1 LTILTARPE
10 FRHLHQGS
18 TRVFLWHSTTANS
31 FIMKKLLVPTD
42 FSKTADAALEVAV
55 SIAHQI
61 GASITLIHINE
72 LVGPVIPVSEL
83 HFAIDQELRER
94 YVDSIRVN
102 LKKML
107 EKLSAKFDDITIEQ
121 RVQEGIFATSLLEL
135 ARVEHFDMIVMGTK
149 GATGL
154 KEFFVGSNTEK
165 IVRFAP
171 CPVLAIPNKQ
181 RTKFKD
187 ILVATSLDDDQGN
200 IFEQLKEWHGL
211 FSKKAYLL
219 NVNSPEAYAHDERF
233 KADEPGLEAAAG
245 LDFELI
251 RTPGFTLNEEL
262 AIFEQAEEKEVDLIV
277 MGTHQRKG
285 LMHLLVGSLTEDV
298 INHSELPILAIPLG
312 QAE

>member
-1 LTILTARPE
+1 
-10 FRHLHQGS
+10 
-18 TRVFLWHSTTANS
+18 
-31 FIMKKLLVPTD
+31 MKKLLVPTD

-55 SIAHQI
+55 SIARQI

-102 LKKML
+102 LGKML
-107 EKLSAKFDDITIEQ
+107 EKLSAKFDGIVIEQ
-121 RVQEGIFATSLLEL
+121 RVQEGVFASSLIEL
-135 ARVEHFDMIVMGTK
+135 AKLEGFDMIVMGTK

-171 CPVLAIPNKQ
+171 CPVLAVPNNQ
-181 RTKFKD
+181 RTKFNN
-187 ILVATSLDDDQGN
+187 ILVATSLDDDQAN
-200 IFEQLKEWHGL
+200 IFEKLKEWHAL
-211 FSKKAYLL
+211 FGKKAYLL
-219 NVNSPEAYAHDERF
+219 NVNSPEAYANDERF
-233 KADEPGLEAAAG
+233 KADEPGLEAVAD
-245 LDFELI
+245 LDFEII
-251 RTPGFTLNEEL
+251 RTPGFTLNEEI
-262 AIFEQAEEKEVDLIV
+262 AIFEQADEKEVDLIV

-298 INHSELPILAIPLG
+298 INHSDLPILAIPLG
-312 QAE
+312 QAAE

>member
-1 LTILTARPE
+1 
-10 FRHLHQGS
+10 
-18 TRVFLWHSTTANS
+18 
-31 FIMKKLLVPTD
+31 MKKLLVPTD

-55 SIAHQI
+55 SIAHQV

-102 LKKML
+102 LGKML
-107 EKLSAKFDDITIEQ
+107 EKLSAKYNDVSIDQ
-121 RVQEGIFATSLLEL
+121 RIQEGVFASSLIEL
-135 ARVEHFDMIVMGTK
+135 AKLENFDMIVMGTK

-171 CPVLAIPNKQ
+171 CPVLAVPNNQ
-181 RTKFKD
+181 RTKFNN
-187 ILVATSLDDDQGN
+187 ILVATSLDDDQAS
-200 IFEQLKEWHGL
+200 IFETLKGWHDL
-211 FSKKAYLL
+211 FNKKAYLL
-219 NVNSPEAYAHDERF
+219 NVNSPEAYANDERF
-233 KADEPGLEAAAG
+233 KADEPGLEAVAD
-245 LDFELI
+245 LDFEII
-251 RTPGFTLNEEL
+251 RTTGFTLNEEI
-262 AIFEQAEEKEVDLIV
+262 AIFEQADEKEVDLIV

-298 INHSELPILAIPLG
+298 VNHSDLPILAIPLG
-312 QAE
+312 QAAE